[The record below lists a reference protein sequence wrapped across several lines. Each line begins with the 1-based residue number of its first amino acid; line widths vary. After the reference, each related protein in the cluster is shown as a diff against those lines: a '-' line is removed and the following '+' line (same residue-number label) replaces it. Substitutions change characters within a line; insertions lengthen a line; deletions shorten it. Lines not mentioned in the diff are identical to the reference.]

1 MTTQSVKLE
10 LAVGVFVLTG
20 ILALAWLS
28 VKMARMELV
37 GGSFKTIHAHFTSIA
52 GLRSG
57 ASVEISGVEVGR
69 VKQIDLDVKLFDALV
84 TMNIRH
90 DVPIQEDAIASVRT
104 KGLIGDRYVKIAP
117 GGSDTLLKSGD
128 RLVQTEPAID
138 FEELISQ
145 FIHGSVK

>member
-1 MTTQSVKLE
+1 MTTHSVKLE
-10 LAVGVFVLTG
+10 LAVGLFVLTG
-20 ILALAWLS
+20 VLALAWLS
-28 VKMARMELV
+28 IKMARMELV
-37 GGSFKTIHAHFTSIA
+37 GGSFKTIQTHFTSVA

-57 ASVEISGVEVGR
+57 AAVEISGVEVGR
-69 VKQIDLDVKLFDALV
+69 VKRIDLDTRQFDALV
-84 TMNIRH
+84 TLHIRH

-104 KGLIGDRYVKIAP
+104 KGLIGDRYVKITP
-117 GGSDTLLKSGD
+117 GASDNLLKSGD

>member
-10 LAVGVFVLTG
+10 LAVGIFVLIG
-20 ILALAWLS
+20 ILALGWLS
-28 VKMARMELV
+28 IKMARMELV
-37 GGSFKTIHAHFTSIA
+37 GGNFMTIHAHFTSIS

-69 VKQIDLDVKLFDALV
+69 VNQIELDTKQMDALV
-84 TMNIRH
+84 TMKIRTN
-90 DVPIQEDAIASVRT
+90 VAIQEDAIASVRT
-104 KGLIGDRYVKIAP
+104 KGLIGDRFVKISP
-117 GGSDTLLKSGD
+117 GASDTLLKSGD